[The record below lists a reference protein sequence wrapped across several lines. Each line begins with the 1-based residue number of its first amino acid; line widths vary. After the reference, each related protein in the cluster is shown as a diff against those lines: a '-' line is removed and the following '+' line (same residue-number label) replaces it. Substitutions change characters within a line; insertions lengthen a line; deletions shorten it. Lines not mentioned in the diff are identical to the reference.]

1 MKRAWKALAGALL
14 LFAGTGALAC
24 EFWHAI
30 AFPDGSRACL
40 TDFEVARTQVPNVG
54 RSIADGVPR
63 VGLYVVAAAFT
74 RTASQ
79 SCPAAAGMS
88 VFSTANTAHQT
99 NLPSVGARVAEAVRS
114 CEAALSRAGAGPG
127 CGCEPVVV
135 DATALVPRATL
146 AELGRSAPPV
156 AAATAPAP
164 ATEPLADLRPQL
176 APPNCDFW
184 HAVAFR
190 DGSRGC
196 MPEFGLAGAVSP
208 EIGRSLAEAVPRVG
222 VYVVAAPRHAQLVCP
237 RAIGMSVHVLSSTA
251 SQASLPTL
259 SARVGEALRRCET
272 ATRAAGGAAGCQ
284 CEPVVVDGVSP
295 LTRTDFAALGGAPA
309 GAPAVA
315 MAAAPA
321 TQVTRPA
328 AAPVAAPAPAAPA
341 PAPAAAAAS
350 TDAVTAR
357 LQEELARMREQID
370 AMQRS
375 RAQAPAGSPGA
386 NVARLSARA
395 LVIGN
400 SNYTSFGALPNPR
413 NDARA
418 IAAKLRSF
426 NIEVD
431 LVLDAD
437 RDALVKALND
447 YSSRAA
453 GRDVNIL
460 FYAGHGV
467 QVEGTNYLVPTN
479 MRADGISAGYIKLAG
494 ISLNAALDYLPART
508 RLVFLDACRDN
519 PASRSLVATRSA
531 GNVGL
536 APMAAATGTLIAYA
550 TKDGATAE
558 DGSGVNSPY
567 TAALLA
573 HLDAPT
579 DIALVLR
586 QVRQSVM
593 RATSNRQE
601 PWEYGSLVGEQLVLS
616 RMARP

>member
-1 MKRAWKALAGALL
+1 MKVSKALAGLWL
-14 LFAGTGALAC
+14 LFACTGAMAC
-24 EFWHAI
+24 DFWHSI
-30 AFPDGSRACL
+30 ALPDGTRACL
-40 TDFEVARTQVPNVG
+40 TDFEFARTRVPDMG
-54 RSIADGVPR
+54 RSIADAVPR

-74 RTASQ
+74 RQAGQ

-99 NLPSVGARVAEAVRS
+99 NLPATGARVAEAVRS
-114 CEAALSRAGAGPG
+114 CESALSRAGAGPG
-127 CGCEPVVV
+127 CGCEPVVM
-135 DATALVPRATL
+135 DATALVPRAIL
-146 AELGRSAPPV
+146 ADIGRSAPPAT
-156 AAATAPAP
+156 AAVAPAP
-164 ATEPLADLRPQL
+164 APAPAQLADLRPQL

-196 MPEFGLAGAVSP
+196 LPEFALAGSVSP
-208 EIGRSLAEAVPRVG
+208 GVGRSLADAVPRVG
-222 VYVVAAPRHAQLVCP
+222 VYVVAALRHAHQACP

-251 SQASLPTL
+251 SQASLPNL
-259 SARVGEALRRCET
+259 SARVGEALRRCED
-272 ATRAAGGAAGCQ
+272 AARAAGAGAGCE

-295 LTRTDFAALGGAPA
+295 LTRTDFAALGSGPGAPA
-309 GAPAVA
+309 
-315 MAAAPA
+315 PA
-321 TQVTRPA
+321 TATAAVPVTRPA
-328 AAPVAAPAPAAPA
+328 APPPTPIAAAPAPATMPSAE
-341 PAPAAAAAS
+341 
-350 TDAVTAR
+350 AVTAR
-357 LQEELARMREQID
+357 LQEELARMRDQIE

-375 RAQAPAGSPGA
+375 RAQAPAGSAGA
-386 NVARLSARA
+386 AVARLSARA

-437 RDALVKALND
+437 RDAMVKALND
-447 YSSRAA
+447 YASRAA

-519 PASRSLVATRSA
+519 PAARSLVATRGA
-531 GNVGL
+531 GSVGL
-536 APMAAATGTLIAYA
+536 APTAAATGTLIAYA

-558 DGSGVNSPY
+558 DGAGINSPY

-573 HLDAPT
+573 HLDAPD

-586 QVRQSVM
+586 QVRQAVM

-601 PWEYGSLVGEQLVLS
+601 PWEYGSLVGSQLVLS